1 LKFTIILQILIWLAI
16 WVPVQSWSAN
26 SDVGDRVEKPVRDA
40 IDIRQKTQK
49 ERDLWREERRKLVD
63 AYEESQRV
71 QKQLEAQKE
80 SLTQSSAAV
89 RTRIADK
96 AKQLADIEQ
105 ISVQI
110 QPFLSELIKRLHQQF
125 NDDMPFLPG
134 ERGQRLDTLDRLI
147 MDPHVSVSEK
157 FRKIMEALMVE
168 AEYGRTIEVP
178 DCSFLSN
185 PGSEALRI
193 LQCGLRRME
202 SFAQILQFCDS
213 NCHGYWAQT
222 PAGGAADPAHRK
234 DDGKMKPL
242 LSLVMMGILPLMVLS
257 TPLYGRDMRELQ
269 VRAQQTKEALM
280 QKAAEELKAAEQEAA
295 EGRNRIIN
303 DKSALKTAIDKVNV
317 QNRQL
322 QQEVEKLTVE
332 HRAMEEKENILS
344 QNLAETDSMVRELV
358 GVIRVNAK
366 DMSALI
372 TENLQTA
379 LTGNTSDFL
388 EDIAGQSKFPGMED
402 IRRMADMLFDQ
413 IKMSGEVTLTKGIMI
428 NRSGSEVEADILA
441 LGCFTAAY
449 RLGSEVGFLSYSE
462 SGRKLYA
469 LSRLPSGRL
478 KKQILRYMEGREEA
492 VPLDVSRGA
501 ALRQLTH
508 ELSLWQQIPKGGP
521 IVWPILAIL
530 GIGIAIVIERVIF
543 LMRRRFDADR
553 VIGRIDTLAAHQD
566 WDACRKACAPFE
578 EKAVVR
584 VVKAGLDCYH
594 LAREEMENALQ
605 EAILKEIPPMERYLS
620 TLGML
625 AAIAPLLGLLG
636 TVTGMI
642 DTFHVITQHGTG
654 DPRMMS
660 GGISVA
666 LVTTMLGLSVA
677 IPIMLA
683 HTLLS
688 RAVDNIIGQMEEKAV
703 ALVNIVHKNRG
714 V

>member
-1 LKFTIILQILIWLAI
+1 MKRLFCLILI
-16 WVPVQSWSAN
+16 
-26 SDVGDRVEKPVRDA
+26 
-40 IDIRQKTQK
+40 
-49 ERDLWREERRKLVD
+49 
-63 AYEESQRV
+63 
-71 QKQLEAQKE
+71 
-80 SLTQSSAAV
+80 
-89 RTRIADK
+89 
-96 AKQLADIEQ
+96 
-105 ISVQI
+105 
-110 QPFLSELIKRLHQQF
+110 
-125 NDDMPFLPG
+125 
-134 ERGQRLDTLDRLI
+134 
-147 MDPHVSVSEK
+147 
-157 FRKIMEALMVE
+157 
-168 AEYGRTIEVP
+168 
-178 DCSFLSN
+178 
-185 PGSEALRI
+185 GS
-193 LQCGLRRME
+193 
-202 SFAQILQFCDS
+202 
-213 NCHGYWAQT
+213 
-222 PAGGAADPAHRK
+222 
-234 DDGKMKPL
+234 
-242 LSLVMMGILPLMVLS
+242 LPLVFLRS
-257 TPLYGRDMRELQ
+257 PLYGRDMRDLQ
-269 VRAQQTKEALM
+269 VRAQQAKETLM

-295 EGRNRIIN
+295 ESRDRIIN
-303 DKSALKTAIDKVNV
+303 DKSALKTIIAKLKV

-322 QQEVEKLTVE
+322 QQEVEKLTAE
-332 HRAMEEKENILS
+332 YRALEEKEKILS
-344 QNLAETDSMVRELV
+344 RKLDETDSMVRELV

-366 DMSALI
+366 DLSALMN
-372 TENLQTA
+372 ENLQTA
-379 LTGNTSDFL
+379 LAGKTSDFP
-388 EDIAGQSKFPGMED
+388 EAIAGQSKFPGMRD
-402 IRRMADMLFDQ
+402 IRKMTEALFDQ
-413 IKMSGEVTLTKGIMI
+413 IKMSGEVTLTKGII
-428 NRSGSEVEADILA
+428 VNRAGREVEADILA

-449 RLGSEVGFLSYSE
+449 RLGKEVGFLNYSE
-462 SGRKLYA
+462 SGQKLYA

-478 KKQILRYMEGREEA
+478 QKQILRYMEGRDEA

-530 GIGIAIVIERVIF
+530 GFGVAIVIERVIF
-543 LMRRRFDADR
+543 LLRRRFDADG
-553 VIGRIDTLAAHQD
+553 VIGRIDALAAHQD
-566 WDACRKACAPFE
+566 WDGCRKTCAPFE

-584 VVKAGLDCYH
+584 VVKAGLDCCH

-714 V
+714 A